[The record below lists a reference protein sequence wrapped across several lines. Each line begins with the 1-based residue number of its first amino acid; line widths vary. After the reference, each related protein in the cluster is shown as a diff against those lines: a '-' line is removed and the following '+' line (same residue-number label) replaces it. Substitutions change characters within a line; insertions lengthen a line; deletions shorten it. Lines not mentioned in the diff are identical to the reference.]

1 MGSLLLQQIPLA
13 LGIIMSPLAVVAV
26 VAVLF
31 SERARINSIAYLIGW
46 YLGIVVA
53 LAGSYVILTALQV
66 HQRTHPPL
74 WVPIIH
80 LVLGAT
86 LLAGAWFVYSRS
98 RRGVQAMAAAV
109 APGDVVAAAPQLP
122 KMLQSV
128 EHFQPMR
135 SGVLGFALF
144 VLNPIDMSCAIAAA
158 MNLRLSTVAP
168 TSQIVSA
175 VIFSLASVTSVA
187 VPVALLLIKK
197 DEATEPLLK
206 IRTWIA
212 TNTHLL
218 NVGLLVLIAA
228 MQISK
233 GVQGL

>member
-1 MGSLLLQQIPLA
+1 M
-13 LGIIMSPLAVVAV
+13 V
-26 VAVLF
+26 
-31 SERARINSIAYLIGW
+31 
-46 YLGIVVA
+46 
-53 LAGSYVILTALQV
+53 
-66 HQRTHPPL
+66 
-74 WVPIIH
+74 
-80 LVLGAT
+80 
-86 LLAGAWFVYSRS
+86 
-98 RRGVQAMAAAV
+98 AAV

-175 VIFSLASVTSVA
+175 VIFSLVSVTSVA

-218 NVGLLVLIAA
+218 KVGLLVLIAA

>member
-1 MGSLLLQQIPLA
+1 M
-13 LGIIMSPLAVVAV
+13 
-26 VAVLF
+26 
-31 SERARINSIAYLIGW
+31 
-46 YLGIVVA
+46 
-53 LAGSYVILTALQV
+53 
-66 HQRTHPPL
+66 
-74 WVPIIH
+74 
-80 LVLGAT
+80 
-86 LLAGAWFVYSRS
+86 
-98 RRGVQAMAAAV
+98 
-109 APGDVVAAAPQLP
+109 VAAAPQLP

-128 EHFQPMR
+128 EHFRPMR
-135 SGVLGFALF
+135 SGALGFALF

-158 MNLRLSTVAP
+158 MNLRLSTVEP

-175 VIFSLASVTSVA
+175 VIFSLVSVTSVA

>member
-109 APGDVVAAAPQLP
+109 APQLP

-158 MNLRLSTVAP
+158 MNLRVSTVAP

-175 VIFSLASVTSVA
+175 VIFSLVSVTSVA

-197 DEATEPLLK
+197 DEATEPLQK